1 MEVITK
7 NARETQRLGEKI
19 GRRLKKGAVLALYG
33 ELGSGKTTFIQGLA
47 RGLGVEK
54 RVISPTFVFV
64 RQYPLSPKGT
74 FYHIDLYRI
83 NEVAEASGL
92 GLEEI
97 FTDPEAVV
105 AIEWAEKIDK
115 ILPRERTDIF
125 FEYSGEKERKIK
137 IGKE

>member
-19 GRRLKKGAVLALYG
+19 GRSLKKGAIVALYG
-33 ELGSGKTTFIQGLA
+33 ELGGGKTTFAQGLA
-47 RGLGVEK
+47 RGLGVKK
-54 RVISPTFVFV
+54 RIISPTFVFM
-64 RQYPLSPKGT
+64 RQYPLVGRT
-74 FYHIDLYRI
+74 FYHVDLYRI
-83 NEVAEASGL
+83 EGVEEARGL
-92 GLEEI
+92 GVEEVLA
-97 FTDPEAVV
+97 DPEAVV

>member
-19 GRRLKKGAVLALYG
+19 GRRLKKSAILALYG

-64 RQYPLSPKGT
+64 RQYPVTGGV
-74 FYHIDLYRI
+74 FYHVDLYRT
-83 NEVAEASGL
+83 EGVEDTEGL

-97 FTDPEAVV
+97 FADPKAIV

>member
-54 RVISPTFVFV
+54 RVISPTFVFM
-64 RQYPLSPKGT
+64 RQYPLVGRA
-74 FYHIDLYRI
+74 FYHVDLYRI
-83 NEVAEASGL
+83 ERIEEARGL
-92 GLEEI
+92 GVEEVLA
-97 FTDPEAVV
+97 DPEAVV